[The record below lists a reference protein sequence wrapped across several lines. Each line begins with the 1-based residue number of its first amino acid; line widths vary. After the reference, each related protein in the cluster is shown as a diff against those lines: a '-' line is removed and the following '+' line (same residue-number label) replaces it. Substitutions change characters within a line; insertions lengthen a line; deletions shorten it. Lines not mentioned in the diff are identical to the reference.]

1 MGVINKVMGANREE
15 DKKINEMYLNQDAI
29 GLQQQRN
36 PNGNLKYPAKY
47 NKKNSNLKQFAGLVG
62 NGSAND
68 AMVRS
73 SADLSSDNEGKH
85 LHGYIDMKSDQTI
98 ETPENPEIVIV
109 GLYKTDLEYL
119 RKAIKQE
126 LQQYSDAMEVDGEAM
141 QENAVIGKL
150 TDKHS
155 AFITKVKALDDVKK
169 QMASPQYKRKIT
181 LAKRR

>member
-1 MGVINKVMGANREE
+1 MGANREE

-29 GLQQQRN
+29 GLQQQRD

-47 NKKNSNLKQFAGLVG
+47 DRKNSNLKQFDGLAGYKG
-62 NGSAND
+62 KASD
-68 AMVRS
+68 ARIATSV
-73 SADLSSDNEGKH
+73 DLSSDNEGKK
-85 LHGYIDMKSDQTI
+85 LHGYIDMKSKQTI

-109 GLYKTDLEYL
+109 GLYKTDLQYL

-126 LQQYSDAMEVDGEAM
+126 LQQYSDVMEVDDEAM
-141 QENAVIGKL
+141 QEDAVIGKL
-150 TDKHS
+150 TDKYS

-169 QMASPQYKRKIT
+169 QMLTPQYKRKIT